1 MNTYTWKINAVD
13 CYTSKDGLE
22 KVAYNVHWSFFATDG
37 ENNASMIGV
46 QSVGEPSPDNFTPF
60 DQLTEEQVVSWI
72 TSSMDVEQM
81 QANLDKQIED
91 LVAPKVVTLQ
101 LNKPVVEPVVEE
113 AAEPVVEAVEEQDAE
128 NVADEPIV
136 E

>member
-72 TSSMDVEQM
+72 TAFMDVEQM

-91 LVAPKVVTLQ
+91 LVAPRVVTLQ
-101 LNKPVVEPVVEE
+101 LNRPVVEQVV
-113 AAEPVVEAVEEQDAE
+113 DAE
-128 NVADEPIV
+128 EEVVAE
-136 E
+136 EE

>member
-46 QSVGEPSPDNFTPF
+46 QSVGEPNPDNFTPF

-72 TSSMDVEQM
+72 TASMDVEQM
-81 QANLDKQIED
+81 QLNLDKQIED
-91 LVAPKVVTLQ
+91 LIAPKVVTLQ
-101 LNKPVVEPVVEE
+101 LNNANYYPDHFIGVPQDEQ
-113 AAEPVVEAVEEQDAE
+113 AAEPVVEPEA
-128 NVADEPIV
+128 
-136 E
+136 

>member
-1 MNTYTWKINAVD
+1 MANYKWVINAVD
-13 CYTSKDGLE
+13 CYTTKDGLE
-22 KVAYNVHWSFFATDG
+22 KVAYNVHWSYFATEG
-37 ENNASMIGV
+37 EHNASMIGV
-46 QSVGEPSPDNFTPF
+46 QSVGEPNPDNFVPF

-72 TSSMDVEQM
+72 TASMDVEQM

-91 LVAPKVVTLQ
+91 LVAPKMVSLQ
-101 LNKPVVEPVVEE
+101 LNKPVVEPVVEAVE
-113 AAEPVVEAVEEQDAE
+113 EPVVE

>member
-1 MNTYTWKINAVD
+1 MNNYTWKINAVD

-22 KVAYNVHWSFFATDG
+22 KVAYNVHWSYFATNG
-37 ENNASMIGV
+37 EHTASMIGV
-46 QSVGEPSPDNFTPF
+46 QSVGDPNPDNFVAF
-60 DQLTEEQVVSWI
+60 EDLTEDDVISWI
-72 TSSMDVEQM
+72 SAAMDVEQM

-101 LNKPVVEPVVEE
+101 LNKPAIQPVQ
-113 AAEPVVEAVEEQDAE
+113 EQVAE

>member
-72 TSSMDVEQM
+72 TASMDVEQM

-91 LVAPKVVTLQ
+91 LVAPKLVTLQ
-101 LNKPVVEPVVEE
+101 LNKPVV
-113 AAEPVVEAVEEQDAE
+113 EPVVEAVEEQDAE
-128 NVADEPIV
+128 NVADELIV

>member
-72 TSSMDVEQM
+72 TASMDVEQM
-81 QANLDKQIED
+81 QANLDNQIEA

-101 LNKPVVEPVVEE
+101 LNK
-113 AAEPVVEAVEEQDAE
+113 PVVEAVEEQDAE

>member
-1 MNTYTWKINAVD
+1 MANYKWVINAVD
-13 CYTSKDGLE
+13 CYTTKDGLE

-37 ENNASMIGV
+37 ENNVSMIGV
-46 QSVGEPSPDNFTPF
+46 QSVGEPNQDNFVPF

-72 TSSMDVEQM
+72 TASMDVEQM
-81 QANLDKQIED
+81 QANLGNQIEA

-101 LNKPVVEPVVEE
+101 LNKPVV
-113 AAEPVVEAVEEQDAE
+113 EPVVEAVEEQDAE

>member
-1 MNTYTWKINAVD
+1 MNNYTWRINAVD

-22 KVAYNVHWSFFATDG
+22 KVAYNVHWSYFATNG
-37 ENNASMIGV
+37 EHTASMIGV
-46 QSVGEPSPDNFTPF
+46 QSIGEPNPDNFVAF
-60 DQLTEEQVVSWI
+60 EDLTEDDVISWI
-72 TSSMDVEQM
+72 SASMDVEQM

-101 LNKPVVEPVVEE
+101 LNKPVIQP
-113 AAEPVVEAVEEQDAE
+113 VEEQVAE

>member
-1 MNTYTWKINAVD
+1 MANYKWVINAVD
-13 CYTSKDGLE
+13 CYTTKDGLE
-22 KVAYNVHWSFFATDG
+22 KVAYNVHWSYFATEG
-37 ENNASMIGV
+37 EHTASMIGV
-46 QSVGEPSPDNFTPF
+46 QSVGEPNQDNFVPF

-72 TSSMDVEQM
+72 TASMDVEQM
-81 QANLDKQIED
+81 QLNLDKQIEE

-101 LNKPVVEPVVEE
+101 LNRPVV
-113 AAEPVVEAVEEQDAE
+113 EPVVEAVEEQDAE

>member
-1 MNTYTWKINAVD
+1 MANYKWVINAVD
-13 CYTSKDGLE
+13 CYTTKDGLE
-22 KVAYNVHWSFFATDG
+22 KVAYNVHWSYFATEG

-60 DQLTEEQVVSWI
+60 DQLTEDQVVSWI
-72 TSSMDVEQM
+72 TASMDVEQM

-113 AAEPVVEAVEEQDAE
+113 AADLVVEEAAEPVVEPEA
-128 NVADEPIV
+128 
-136 E
+136 

>member
-1 MNTYTWKINAVD
+1 MANYKWVINAVD
-13 CYTSKDGLE
+13 CYTTKDGLE
-22 KVAYNVHWSFFATDG
+22 KVAYNVHWSYFATEG
-37 ENNASMIGV
+37 EHTASMIGV
-46 QSVGEPSPDNFTPF
+46 QSIGEPNPDNFVAF
-60 DQLTEEQVVSWI
+60 EDLTEDDVISWI
-72 TSSMDVEQM
+72 SASMDVEQM

-101 LNKPVVEPVVEE
+101 LNKPVIQPVQ
-113 AAEPVVEAVEEQDAE
+113 EQVAE

>member
-1 MNTYTWKINAVD
+1 MNNYTWRINAVD

-22 KVAYNVHWSFFATDG
+22 KVAYNVHWSYFATNG
-37 ENNASMIGV
+37 EHTASMIGV
-46 QSVGEPSPDNFTPF
+46 QSIGEPNPDNFVAF
-60 DQLTEEQVVSWI
+60 EDLTEDDVISWI
-72 TSSMDVEQM
+72 SASMDVEQM

-101 LNKPVVEPVVEE
+101 LNKPVIQP
-113 AAEPVVEAVEEQDAE
+113 VEEQVAE
-128 NVADEPIV
+128 NVTDEPIV

>member
-46 QSVGEPSPDNFTPF
+46 QSVGEPNPDNFVPF

-72 TSSMDVEQM
+72 TASMDVEQM

-101 LNKPVVEPVVEE
+101 LNKTVV
-113 AAEPVVEAVEEQDAE
+113 EPVVEAVEEQDAE
-128 NVADEPIV
+128 NVADELIV

>member
-1 MNTYTWKINAVD
+1 MANTYTWKINAVD

-22 KVAYNVHWSFFATDG
+22 NVAYNVHWTLIATDG
-37 ENNASMIGV
+37 EHTTSSIGV
-46 QSVGEPSPDNFTPF
+46 NSIGSPNPDNFVPF

-72 TSSMDVEQM
+72 TASMDVEQM

-101 LNKPVVEPVVEE
+101 LNKPVDEPVVEE
-113 AAEPVVEAVEEQDAE
+113 AAEPVVEPEA
-128 NVADEPIV
+128 
-136 E
+136 

>member
-1 MNTYTWKINAVD
+1 MNNYTWRINAVD

-22 KVAYNVHWSFFATDG
+22 KVAYNVHWSYFATNG
-37 ENNASMIGV
+37 EHTASMIGV
-46 QSVGEPSPDNFTPF
+46 QSIGEHNPDNFVAF
-60 DQLTEEQVVSWI
+60 EALTEDDVISWI
-72 TSSMDVEQM
+72 EAAMDVEQM

-101 LNKPVVEPVVEE
+101 LNKPVVEQ
-113 AAEPVVEAVEEQDAE
+113 AQEQVSE
-128 NVADEPIV
+128 NMTDEPIV

>member
-1 MNTYTWKINAVD
+1 MANTYTWKINAVD

-22 KVAYNVHWSFFATDG
+22 NVAYNVHWTFIATDG
-37 ENNASMIGV
+37 EHTASSIGV
-46 QSVGEPSPDNFTPF
+46 NSIGSPNPDNFTPF

-72 TSSMDVEQM
+72 TASMDVEQM

-101 LNKPVVEPVVEE
+101 LNKPVVE
-113 AAEPVVEAVEEQDAE
+113 AVEEQDAE

>member
-1 MNTYTWKINAVD
+1 MNNYTWKINAVD

-22 KVAYNVHWSFFATDG
+22 KVAYNVHWSYFATNG
-37 ENNASMIGV
+37 EHTASMIGV
-46 QSVGEPSPDNFTPF
+46 QSVGEPNPENFVAF
-60 DQLTEEQVVSWI
+60 EDLTEDDVISWI
-72 TSSMDVEQM
+72 SAAMDVEQM

-101 LNKPVVEPVVEE
+101 LNKPVVQP
-113 AAEPVVEAVEEQDAE
+113 VEEQVAE
-128 NVADEPIV
+128 NVTDEPIV

>member
-46 QSVGEPSPDNFTPF
+46 QSVGEPNPDNFTPF

-72 TSSMDVEQM
+72 TASMDVEQM
-81 QANLDKQIED
+81 QLNLDKQIEE
-91 LVAPKVVTLQ
+91 LVAPKVVSLQ
-101 LNKPVVEPVVEE
+101 LNKPVV
-113 AAEPVVEAVEEQDAE
+113 EPVVEAVEEQDAE